1 MPSLRGYA
9 PPRAARGA
17 RQRAA
22 YALWERCISEI
33 VPDFWWLGK
42 LGISTL
48 GQPDRRVSPPAWL
61 VFRLN
66 VGDLHPTPWIRVK
79 LGCAFGDATYPH
91 PQWSRLAALW
101 KSLYHAGQDAFTVTV
116 DGSKIEFAPGV
127 LPQISGETLTLKERF
142 ATGADVTEPH

>member
-1 MPSLRGYA
+1 
-9 PPRAARGA
+9 
-17 RQRAA
+17 
-22 YALWERCISEI
+22 
-33 VPDFWWLGK
+33 
-42 LGISTL
+42 
-48 GQPDRRVSPPAWL
+48 VSPPAWL

-79 LGCAFGDATYPH
+79 LGGAFGDAMYPH

-116 DGSKIEFAPGV
+116 DGSEIEFAPGV

-142 ATGADVTEPH
+142 ATGAVVTEPH